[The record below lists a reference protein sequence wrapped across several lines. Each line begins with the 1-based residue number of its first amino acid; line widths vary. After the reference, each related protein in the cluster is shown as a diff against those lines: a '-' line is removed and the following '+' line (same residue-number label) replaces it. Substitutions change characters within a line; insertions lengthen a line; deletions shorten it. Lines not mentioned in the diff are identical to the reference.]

1 MFKLR
6 DNGSAGDEFFHILG
20 KPAATINHE
29 TE

>member
-6 DNGSAGDEFFHILG
+6 GNGSAGDEVFHILG
-20 KPAATINHE
+20 KPAATVNGE